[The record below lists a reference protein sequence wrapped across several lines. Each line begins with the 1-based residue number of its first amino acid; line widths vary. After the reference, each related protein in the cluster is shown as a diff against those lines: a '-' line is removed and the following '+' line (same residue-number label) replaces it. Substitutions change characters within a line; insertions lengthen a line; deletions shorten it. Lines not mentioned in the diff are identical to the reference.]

1 MLGMASQ
8 IVFEFEAL
16 HLVVGVGLHI
26 RGPGLEVV
34 GYMMGEL

>member
-1 MLGMASQ
+1 MASQ

-26 RGPGLEVV
+26 RGLGLEVV
-34 GYMMGEL
+34 GYMMGVL